1 MGGRDIMKKWM
12 IALIAILVVAGV
24 GAGGYF
30 LGMKAGE
37 QKVLNNPPLVFQ
49 RMRGQGGQIQID
61 GQFPGQ
67 DGVPSTGRGSVQFQ
81 GGGLAGTIESVTGST
96 VVIKTE
102 EGSVTVQTT
111 DSTLIEKNVSVTV
124 GELVVG
130 ENVMVS
136 GSRND
141 DGSYT
146 ARSIQSLRVRVL
158 TPSGQ

>member
-1 MGGRDIMKKWM
+1 MKKWM
-12 IALIAILVVAGV
+12 IALIAVLVVAGV

-37 QKVLNNPPLVFQ
+37 QKVLDNPSLVFQ
-49 RMRGQGGQIQID
+49 RMRSQGGQIQIG
-61 GQFPGQ
+61 GQFPGA
-67 DGVPSTGRGSVQFQ
+67 GEAPETGRGGVQFQ
-81 GGGLAGTIESVTGST
+81 GGGLAGTIESVTGTT

-102 EGSVTVQTT
+102 QGSVTVQTT

-124 GELVVG
+124 AELAVG

-136 GSRND
+136 GSKND

-146 ARSIQSLRVRVL
+146 ARSIQSLRARAL
-158 TPSGQ
+158 TPPGQ

>member
-1 MGGRDIMKKWM
+1 MKKWM
-12 IALIAILVVAGV
+12 VALIAILVVVGV
-24 GAGGYF
+24 GAGSYF

-37 QKVLNNPPLVFQ
+37 QKVLNNPSLVFQ

-67 DGVPSTGRGSVQFQ
+67 DGAPTTGRGGVQFQ
-81 GGGLAGTIESVTGST
+81 GGGLAGTIESVSGTT

-102 EGSVTVQTT
+102 QGSVTVQTT

-136 GSRND
+136 GSKND

-146 ARSIQSLRVRVL
+146 ARSIQSLRGRAL

>member
-1 MGGRDIMKKWM
+1 MKKWM
-12 IALIAILVVAGV
+12 VALIAILVVAGV
-24 GAGGYF
+24 GAGSYF

-37 QKVLNNPPLVFQ
+37 QKVLNNPSLVFQ
-49 RMRGQGGQIQID
+49 RMRGQGGQIQFD

-67 DGVPSTGRGSVQFQ
+67 DGAPTTGRGGVQFQ
-81 GGGLAGTIESVTGST
+81 GGGLAGTIESVSGTT

-102 EGSVTVQTT
+102 QGSVTVQTT

-136 GSRND
+136 GSKND

-146 ARSIQSLRVRVL
+146 ARSIQSLRGRAL